1 MKRPQKTKYQNR
13 DSQLEASGKIV
24 GFYEREFYCFSN
36 FSSFSVKWKG
46 RLWQT
51 SEHAYQ
57 ASHFFKTAPKLVEKI
72 FKARSAHE
80 AYKIAKMNVGRA
92 PKDWGKKKLKIME
105 SIVRAKL
112 KQNPY
117 IMHKLLQTGK
127 RKIVEDSP
135 KDNFW
140 GGGLDRNGRNELGK
154 IWMKLRDE
162 LYGTKGS

>member
-1 MKRPQKTKYQNR
+1 MQKTKYKNR
-13 DSQLEASGKIV
+13 DPQLETSGKIV

-57 ASHFFKTAPKLVEKI
+57 ASRFMSKSSKVVEKI
-72 FKARSAHE
+72 FKARSADD
-80 AYKIAKMNVGRA
+80 AYRIAKKYIGNDFDKYRD
-92 PKDWGKKKLKIME
+92 KDLENMEDICRHKLN
-105 SIVRAKL
+105 
-112 KQNPY
+112 QNPY
-117 IMHKLLQTGK
+117 IMHKLTQTGK
-127 RKIVEDSP
+127 KKIVEDSP

-140 GGGLDRNGRNELGK
+140 GWGPKRNGRNELGK

-162 LYGTKGS
+162 VYGTKRA